1 MGWVKMKRKLIFIIL
16 TCFIF
21 TGFNYLPS
29 ENKINLNCVSA
40 IAIDQESGRILY
52 SKNSS
57 SILPMAST
65 TKIMT
70 AIVALEFG
78 NLFDK
83 ITVSSK
89 AASMGGSSAGLK
101 AGEVVTLE
109 ELIYGLMMRSGNDA
123 SIAIAEHISGN
134 TADFAKLMNHKA
146 VEIGAYNTNFV
157 TPHGL
162 DAEFHYTT
170 AEDLARI
177 TAYAMKNSI
186 FAGIV
191 STKAISEGLTG
202 KFNRTYNNINKF
214 LYRIESSD
222 GVKTGYTSKAGKCL
236 VASVKNPYG
245 RVIFVV
251 LNSNDRWRDAEKM
264 VKYVN
269 NNYKYIKVFDEKEPA
284 KRLRVYGGNMRYIT
298 GIARDT
304 LYIPLKAEEAK
315 NMSFEVY
322 APTSIFSPV
331 KKNEIV
337 GNIVVFIGG
346 KQIAKFP
353 LCSDRDVERK
363 NFKDI
368 IKEMFN

>member
-1 MGWVKMKRKLIFIIL
+1 MKRKLIFIIL

-21 TGFNYLPS
+21 TGFNYLPK
-29 ENKINLNCVSA
+29 ENNINLNCVAA

-57 SILPMAST
+57 RILPMAST

-70 AIVALEFG
+70 AIVALEYG

-83 ITVSSK
+83 ITVSGK
-89 AASMGGSSAGLK
+89 AASMGGSSAGLR
-101 AGEVVTLE
+101 AGEEITLE

-123 SIAIAEHISGN
+123 SIAIAEYISGN
-134 TADFAKLMNHKA
+134 TADFAKLMNQKA

-162 DAEFHYTT
+162 DADSHFTT

-177 TAYAMKNSI
+177 TAYAMKNST
-186 FAGIV
+186 FAEIV
-191 STKAISEGLTG
+191 SAKTVSAGLTG
-202 KFNRTYNNINKF
+202 KFNRTYSNINKF
-214 LYRIESSD
+214 LYRIENSD
-222 GVKTGYTSKAGKCL
+222 GVKTGYTGKAGKCL

-251 LNSNDRWRDAEKM
+251 LNSSDRWRDAEKM

-269 NNYKYIKVFDEKEPA
+269 GNYQYIKVFDDKEPA
-284 KRLRVYGGNMRYIT
+284 RRLLVYGGNSRYIT
-298 GIARDT
+298 GITRDT
-304 LYIPLKAEEAK
+304 LYVPLKPDEVQ
-315 NMSFEVY
+315 NMRLEVY
-322 APTSIFSPV
+322 APTSVFSPV

-337 GNIVVFIGG
+337 GNIVVFIGD

-363 NFKDI
+363 NFAAI